1 MYILATTEKYRG
13 ETRYYS
19 KSGNTYTLL
28 VAGTDYNIGDTIPN
42 NIYEQ
47 TKCSVMYLRKWGS
60 SGKYTEFPYKID
72 DMNTLPE
79 HDVSENDVDLDSYT
93 NTKGKTI
100 RNRVRHDV
108 TSLDFN
114 VPTWSG
120 EELHNFF
127 EYTKDVW
134 FDCLYFD
141 ESVWDFTSKKMYRS
155 GTVKLHKYFVDDYD
169 PLKNIYQ
176 NVSFSFIEE

>member
-1 MYILATTEKYRG
+1 MNNNYEYDKMYIRE
-13 ETRYYS
+13 
-19 KSGNTYTLL
+19 
-28 VAGTDYNIGDTIPN
+28 
-42 NIYEQ
+42 
-47 TKCSVMYLRKWGS
+47 WGS
-60 SGKYTEFPYKID
+60 SGAYSEFPYTINGV
-72 DMNTLPE
+72 NTLPE
-79 HDVSENDVDLDSYT
+79 YDASQNDVDLDSYT

-108 TSLDFN
+108 TSLDFEI
-114 VPTWSG
+114 PTWSG

-141 ESVWDFTSKKMYRS
+141 ESRWDFVSKKMYRS
-155 GTVKLHKYFVDDYD
+155 GTVKYHKYMVDKTN

-176 NVSFSFIEE
+176 NISFSFIEE